1 MNIYTRKKRW
11 KWILFGLASAI
22 VTVSLWYTNI
32 LVREIAKDERNNI
45 RIWADAIQ
53 QKAKL
58 VNYTDDFF
66 NQIKDE
72 ERKRVELLADAYR
85 IINVVNESEAL
96 SFFQKFF
103 SENVTIPVI
112 LTDNT
117 GRIKITKNVDFNTD
131 SVKYLKGALLDEYSV
146 YEPVK
151 IMYDQNPNDFI
162 FLYYKDSKLFSE
174 LRIVLDDLIDSFFSE
189 IVLNSA
195 SVPVIITDSTKT
207 KVIEYGLLD
216 PKKAE
221 DSVYMARTMAHMAS
235 DNDPIEIELSDKGKR
250 YIFYQNS
257 ELLTRLMYFPYFQ
270 FGVIGV
276 FLFIA
281 YILFSSARKSEQN
294 QVWVGLA
301 KETAHQ
307 LGTPLSSMIA
317 WIELLKMDD
326 IESEA
331 ITELTKD
338 VDRLQKITDR
348 FSKIGSEPKLKQENV
363 VQVIVDSVNYIKSRA
378 SQKVKYTI
386 HQPKDKVIL
395 VPINLHLFEWVIENL
410 CKNAIDAIGGDGR
423 IDIEITEE
431 ENFVLIDISDNGKG
445 IPKSKFKTIFNPGY
459 TSKKRGWGLG
469 LSLSQR
475 IIRDYHDGKIF
486 VKTSVQHKG
495 TTFRILLRKKQKPAF
510 YRPTTRK

>member
-1 MNIYTRKKRW
+1 MNIYTQKKRW
-11 KWILFGLASAI
+11 KWILFGLALSI
-22 VTVSLWYTNI
+22 VTFSLWYTNV

-66 NQIKDE
+66 NQIRDE
-72 ERKRVELLADAYR
+72 ERNRVELLADAYR

-117 GRIKITKNVDFNTD
+117 GKIKITKNVEFKSDT
-131 SVKYLKGALLDEYSV
+131 VHYLKGRVLEEFSV
-146 YEPVK
+146 YKPVK
-151 IMYDQNPNDFI
+151 IMYDTDPNDFI
-162 FLYYKDSKLFSE
+162 YLYYKDSKLFTE

-207 KVIEYGLLD
+207 RIIEFGLLD
-216 PKKAE
+216 PEKAK
-221 DSVYMARTMAHMAS
+221 DSLYMVRTMEHMAS

-257 ELLTRLMYFPYFQ
+257 ELLTNLMYFPYFQ

-317 WIELLKMDD
+317 WIELLKMETT
-326 IESEA
+326 ESEA
-331 ITELTKD
+331 ISELSKD
-338 VDRLQKITDR
+338 VDRLRKITDR
-348 FSKIGSEPKLKQENV
+348 FSKIGSEPKLKQEDIL
-363 VQVIVDSVNYIKSRA
+363 QVITDSVNYIKSRA

-386 HQPKDKVIL
+386 HQPQEKTIL

-410 CKNAIDAIGGDGR
+410 CKNAIDAIAGDGN

-431 ENFVLIDISDNGKG
+431 ENLVLIDITDNGKG

-475 IIRDYHDGKIF
+475 IIKDYHKGKIF
-486 VKTSVQHKG
+486 VKTSVLHKG
-495 TTFRILLRKKQKPAF
+495 TTFRIILRKKQKTSI
-510 YRPTTRK
+510 YKHNTQK